1 MGGLFESDCLWLPF
15 GAFIGHSY
23 DGTVMP
29 LLLGFILC
37 SLASI
42 VLVFW
47 TEMKGNASKV
57 TGTDT

>member
-1 MGGLFESDCLWLPF
+1 MSGSLSNLMSVPI

-29 LLLGFILC
+29 LLLGFIVC

-47 TEMKGNASKV
+47 TEMKGNA
-57 TGTDT
+57 